1 MSSCKKSE
9 SKIAG
14 EHDFCAAPPAPPA
27 REELIAFGNTIR
39 ITLTQFHRWE
49 GAFKHL
55 DLRAE
60 LTALDH
66 WAGRIKAKGGNWFAA
81 VANALA
87 KRNREVKARIE
98 AARAGNGVGAEQGA
112 VDNLAGASSHALAA
126 LRRAQKSGR
135 VKPGEIFKVTKGGS
149 IDHYDVSGRL
159 LGTFTGGAII

>member
-1 MSSCKKSE
+1 CRPVKNQNRKLRASMT
-9 SKIAG
+9 
-14 EHDFCAAPPAPPA
+14 FAPRRRRPPA

-81 VANALA
+81 GANALA

-149 IDHYDVSGRL
+149 IDHYDVS
-159 LGTFTGGAII
+159 